1 MNEPCPACLSGPSGS
16 SGHDAL
22 MARYVGS
29 NGISLRCRNCQSFW
43 VRKPERG
50 GGFSWEEVSERT
62 ARSPGTGIAVPPSAN
77 DATTPRALPFRE
89 DPEFARFVSAVLG
102 KMVGTRRSPR
112 PPLPPVAPAPPARNP
127 TIG

>member
-1 MNEPCPACLSGPSGS
+1 MNEPCPACSNGPAGS

-22 MARYVGS
+22 MAHSVGS

-43 VRKPERG
+43 LRRAERG
-50 GGFSWEEVSERT
+50 GHFSWLEVSERT
-62 ARSPGTGIAVPPSAN
+62 ARSPGSGIAVPPRAN
-77 DATTPRALPFRE
+77 DATTPRALPPRE

-102 KMVGTRRSPR
+102 KMAGTRRSPR
-112 PPLPPVAPAPPARNP
+112 PSAPPVAPAPPARNP